1 MKKYFLIT
9 FAAIALTLCISSCG
23 NSPQEE
29 QTVQATQ
36 TEQTISE
43 AAALTATTE
52 ISETETTVKVTE
64 KVQDKDDEKIISLE
78 TPVIFAACSFDDA
91 FPQFNGRSL
100 VLEMTKGSYDSQ
112 YIFWERAW
120 NGSFRFRL
128 TESDKSD
135 CYEKTQTDYISD
147 EFELSFNQQF
157 ELYVDDYNGDGFP
170 DITVNQFGSLS
181 GGSDCRLYSLNSKGD
196 VVQRKISIGGEL
208 YDTLRLPKEYNSV
221 YSPAL
226 EKEGENRFST
236 SFFTGGGVSGE
247 LPLISHD
254 VIDNWFLDH
263 KEAVMS
269 EFTLKNIYEW
279 GDEFVVLKEQQILE
293 PDGSIWYSS
302 DVLRQY
308 PHLTTLVDYVLNDL
322 QEERSFILKNP
333 IAIILTDFNNDG
345 NTDAFILTADMGLH
359 YCMIDNINA
368 PKLVYN
374 FSAFDETDFFCDTNM
389 GRLVIKYE
397 KHYGLF
403 TNATSETNFIFV
415 GDEITKI
422 SHVHFTG
429 TSGPEE
435 FYIVDENGEKTVC
448 SEADI
453 NASIA
458 EIEKNLQ
465 PFDDDDTEMFILR
478 EQGVP
483 RNFILLIKTAK
494 KLFAAKLTSPPQLL
508 KLKRIYSHLTVIR
521 KFSELLLRTV
531 TLQ

>member
-29 QTVQATQ
+29 QTEQATQ
-36 TEQTISE
+36 TEQTTSE
-43 AAALTATTE
+43 TAAITATTK
-52 ISETETTVKVTE
+52 ISETETTVKATE
-64 KVQDKDDEKIISLE
+64 KVQNETVKNKDDEKIISLE
-78 TPVIFAACSFDDA
+78 TPVVFAACSFDDA

-112 YIFWERAW
+112 YIFWEMAW

-196 VVQRKISIGGEL
+196 VVQQKISIGGEL

-308 PHLTTLVDYVLNDL
+308 PHLTTLVNYIINDL
-322 QEERSFILKNP
+322 ENDSDNFFLLDDEVPIL
-333 IAIILTDFNNDG
+333 LTDFNNDG
-345 NTDAFILTADMGLH
+345 NTDAFVLFGFMGLH
-359 YCMIDNINA
+359 YCMIDNIDE
-368 PKLVYN
+368 PRFLYS
-374 FSAFDETDFFCDTNM
+374 FSAFDNDNIAFLYDNEA
-389 GRLVIKYE
+389 GRFVIKYTNY
-397 KHYGLF
+397 YGHF

-415 GDEITKI
+415 GDEITEI

-429 TSGPEE
+429 TSGPED

-453 NASIA
+453 TASIA

-465 PFDDDDTEMFILR
+465 PFDDDDTEMFR
-478 EQGVP
+478 M
-483 RNFILLIKTAK
+483 
-494 KLFAAKLTSPPQLL
+494 
-508 KLKRIYSHLTVIR
+508 TVNDSDIAIE
-521 KFSELLLRTV
+521 KISD
-531 TLQ
+531 